1 MDKKSDR
8 LDMVIKRVFT
18 RMKGQIPK
26 PVRCPDDEL
35 LAAYRAGT
43 LTQVEMEKIE
53 EHLGLC
59 ENCTESL
66 LSLAEAE
73 GSYSPAQDTFVSKK
87 SIKKV
92 KALIKPRDTGDIWE
106 KVFSW
111 FAVMRPIPVMA
122 TASVVFILVVFG
134 IYNLHGPTVEMNI
147 IARIPSD
154 MQFRGTE
161 QDYKKLEIQN
171 GGELH
176 SGDMFKIKFE
186 LQEEAYIY
194 ILSLDSRG
202 NISKIFPAKDAESP
216 VKFKS
221 HKPYTF
227 PDNNNVW
234 LKLDTHTGKET
245 IYLLV
250 SSTPI
255 GNINQKIDQLGK
267 TGIDKITK
275 IMPGVK
281 VQSFRFMHK

>member
-8 LDMVIKRVFT
+8 LDMVIKQVFT
-18 RMKGQIPK
+18 KMKGQIPK
-26 PVRCPDDEL
+26 PAQCPDDEL
-35 LAAYRAGT
+35 LIAYRAGT
-43 LTQVEMEKIE
+43 LTQGEMEKIE
-53 EHLGLC
+53 EHLSLC

-66 LSLAEAE
+66 ISLAETE

-92 KALIKPRDTGDIWE
+92 KALIKPRDTENLWG

-111 FAVMRPIPVMA
+111 FAVMRPVPVMV
-122 TASVVFILVVFG
+122 TASVLFALMVFS

-154 MQFRGTE
+154 MQIRGTE
-161 QDYKKLEIQN
+161 QDYKKVEIQN

-186 LQEEAYIY
+186 LQEDSYIY
-194 ILSLDSRG
+194 ILSLNSLG
-202 NISKIFPAKDAESP
+202 NITKLFPAKDAESP

-221 HKPYTF
+221 YKPYIF
-227 PDNNNVW
+227 PDDNNVW

-245 IYLLV
+245 IYLLI
-250 SSTPI
+250 SSKPI
-255 GNINQKIDQLGK
+255 GNIDRKIDQLGK
-267 TGIDKITK
+267 TGIDKIAK

-281 VQSFRFMHK
+281 VQSFSFMHK